1 MQPSFYWINEP
12 AEWHRD
18 ADGLTVVTDKH
29 TDFWRHT
36 WYGFERFSGH
46 LYAAEVEGDFT
57 LQAKICADF
66 TTLYDQAGLMMMA
79 DEQTWLKAGIEF
91 NDDAPAIGSV
101 LTLTHSDWATGL
113 FPGDPRTFWLRLT
126 RKGDA
131 LRLQYSTD
139 GERWPLLRLG
149 YFPPGPVKAGVMCCS
164 PERGGLAVAF
174 SVSYTHLRAHET
186 LMNLVCRL
194 LLEKKKQRACL

>member
-1 MQPSFYWINEP
+1 MQPYFHWINEP
-12 AEWHRD
+12 AEWRRD
-18 ADGLTVVTDKH
+18 ADGLTVVTNKH

-46 LYAAEVEGDFT
+46 LYAAEVAGDFT

-113 FPGDPRTFWLRLT
+113 FHGDPRTFWLRLT

-164 PERGGLAVAF
+164 PERGG
-174 SVSYTHLRAHET
+174 
-186 LMNLVCRL
+186 
-194 LLEKKKQRACL
+194 

>member
-1 MQPSFYWINEP
+1 MQPYFHWINEP
-12 AEWHRD
+12 AEWRRD
-18 ADGLTVVTDKH
+18 SDGLTVVTNKH

-36 WYGFERFSGH
+36 GMASSASLAISMPQKWRAILPCRQNLCGFHHALRPGR
-46 LYAAEVEGDFT
+46 
-57 LQAKICADF
+57 AD
-66 TTLYDQAGLMMMA
+66 DDGRRA
-79 DEQTWLKAGIEF
+79 DWLKAGIEF

-174 SVSYTHLRAHET
+174 QDIQLSPPLDKALHDLS
-186 LMNLVCRL
+186 
-194 LLEKKKQRACL
+194 

>member
-1 MQPSFYWINEP
+1 MQPYFHWINEP
-12 AEWHRD
+12 AEWRRD
-18 ADGLTVVTDKH
+18 SDGLTVVTNKH

-46 LYAAEVEGDFT
+46 LYAAEVAGDFT

-101 LTLTHSDWATGL
+101 LTLTHSDWAPGL
-113 FPGDPRTFWLRLT
+113 PPGARRSFWRRRPRRGDGLGLRFQPGAG
-126 RKGDA
+126 RGP
-131 LRLQYSTD
+131 
-139 GERWPLLRLG
+139 RWRLG
-149 YFPPGPVKAGVMCCS
+149 SFPPARVKGGLLCS
-164 PERGGLAVAF
+164 PPGGGGRGVAF
-174 SVSYTHLRAHET
+174 QYIQLSPPLDKALHDLS
-186 LMNLVCRL
+186 
-194 LLEKKKQRACL
+194 

>member
-1 MQPSFYWINEP
+1 MQPYFHWINEP
-12 AEWHRD
+12 AEWRRD
-18 ADGLTVVTDKH
+18 ADGLTVVTNKH

-46 LYAAEVEGDFT
+46 LYAAEVAGDFT

-139 GERWPLLRLG
+139 G
-149 YFPPGPVKAGVMCCS
+149 
-164 PERGGLAVAF
+164 
-174 SVSYTHLRAHET
+174 
-186 LMNLVCRL
+186 
-194 LLEKKKQRACL
+194 